1 MKLVDLD
8 FVFTVPPEELEAK
21 LSPRA
26 IVEHAGTYQV
36 VSVEEGVDATTV
48 AVENDQFDAV
58 LEFTEVDGG
67 YVYRQVEDGP
77 FAEMQTW
84 ITVEEGDEEGSARLA
99 LTSEFTF
106 GGRFAFLKDWLASS
120 TRRQELERLAH
131 SLAME
136 FVDENGDES
145 DGEGAEPSAKG
156 GESDGEMTPADPE
169 GMSVDDEA
177 PGTEGVGRSDSN

>member
-26 IVEHAGTYQV
+26 IVEYAGTYRV
-36 VSVEEGVDATTV
+36 VSVEEGPDTTTV
-48 AVENDQFDAV
+48 AVENDQFGAV

-67 YVYRQVEDGP
+67 YAYRQVESGP

-84 ITVEEGDEEGSARLA
+84 VTVEEGDEEGSARLA

-106 GGRFAFLKDWLASS
+106 GGRLAFLKDWLASS

-131 SLAME
+131 NLAME
-136 FVDENGDES
+136 FVDEDEES
-145 DGEGAEPSAKG
+145 DDDPDGRGEE
-156 GESDGEMTPADPE
+156 
-169 GMSVDDEA
+169 
-177 PGTEGVGRSDSN
+177 TELEDH